1 MENRLLIGQAV
12 GTGNTRTNNLDL
24 IIQFN
29 NDKGILT
36 MMKSFLRLLGVGLL
50 GFSLQAAADVELKD
64 NHPTTYNVSSGD
76 TLWDIS
82 NAFLK
87 NPWLWP
93 ELWFVNPQID
103 NPHLIYPGDILR
115 LVYVDGQPYLNV
127 EKGPRVLKF
136 KPGDT
141 IKLTPKARITPI
153 DTVIPAIPL
162 EHIQSFL
169 VNNRVLEKDELND
182 APYILAGDEEHI
194 IMGVGSYLYARGDW
208 SENDKAYGVYRRG
221 PTYLDPETKEMLGF
235 AALDLGI
242 VRYESEEGDIARFKV
257 QSSKEDIRVGDRLL
271 ATEQRKVNSTFFP
284 KAPAEEIDGQIIHV
298 FSGVKNVSLYDV
310 VVINRGSREGVEIG
324 DVLAV
329 FAKGEVV
336 KDRFTQELL
345 KLPDHRRGMMMVFR
359 TFEKTS
365 YGLILKSSAPLSVLD
380 RVKNP
385 N

>member
-1 MENRLLIGQAV
+1 
-12 GTGNTRTNNLDL
+12 
-24 IIQFN
+24 
-29 NDKGILT
+29 
-36 MMKSFLRLLGVGLL
+36 MMKSFLRLLGVGLM
-50 GFSLQAAADVELKD
+50 GFALQAAANVELKD
-64 NHPTTYNVSSGD
+64 NHPTTYNVNAGD

-82 NAFLK
+82 SAFLK

-103 NPHLIYPGDILR
+103 NPHLIYPGDTLR
-115 LVYVDGQPYLNV
+115 LVYVDGRPYLNV
-127 EKGPRVLKF
+127 EKGPRTLKF

-141 IKLTPKARITPI
+141 IKLTPQARITPI

-169 VNNRVLEKDELND
+169 VNNRVLDKDELSE
-182 APYILAGDEEHI
+182 APYVLAGDEDHI

-208 SENDKAYGVYRRG
+208 ENAQKAYGVYRRG
-221 PTYLDPETKEMLGF
+221 AVYLDPESKEVLGF

-242 VRYESEEGDIARFKV
+242 VRYESQEADIARFKV
-257 QSSKEDIRVGDRLL
+257 QSSNEDIRVEDRLL
-271 ATEQRKVNSTFFP
+271 ATEERKVNSTFYP
-284 KAPAEEIDGQIIHV
+284 KAPDTEIDGQIIHV

-310 VVINRGSREGVEIG
+310 VVINRGTREGVEIG

-329 FAKGEVV
+329 FAQGEVV
-336 KDRFTQELL
+336 KDRVTQELI
-345 KLPDHRRGMMMVFR
+345 KLPDHRRGMLMVFR

-365 YGLILKSSAPLSVLD
+365 YGLVLRASAPLSILD
-380 RVKNP
+380 RVTNP

>member
-1 MENRLLIGQAV
+1 
-12 GTGNTRTNNLDL
+12 
-24 IIQFN
+24 
-29 NDKGILT
+29 
-36 MMKSFLRLLGVGLL
+36 MMKSFLRLMGVGLL
-50 GFSLQAAADVELKD
+50 GLSLQAAADVELKD

-103 NPHLIYPGDILR
+103 NPHLIYPGDVLKLI
-115 LVYVDGQPYLNV
+115 YVDGRPYLNV
-127 EKGPRVLKF
+127 EPGPRTIKF

-141 IKLTPKARITPI
+141 IKLTPHARITPI

-169 VNNRVLEKDELND
+169 VNNRVLDKDELNL
-182 APYILAGDEEHI
+182 APYILAGDEDHI
-194 IMGVGSYLYARGDW
+194 LMGVGSYMYARGDW
-208 SENDKAYGVYRRG
+208 EENQKAYGVYRRG
-221 PTYLDPETKEMLGF
+221 PTYLDPETNEMLGF

-242 VRYESEEGDIARFKV
+242 VRFESKENDIARFKV
-257 QSSKEDIRVGDRLL
+257 QSSNEDIRVGDRLL
-271 ATEQRKVNSTFFP
+271 PTEERKVNSTFYP
-284 KAPAEEIDGQIIHV
+284 KAPSADIDGEIIHV

-310 VVINRGSREGVEIG
+310 VVINRGIREGVEIG

-329 FAKGEVV
+329 FAQGEVV
-336 KDRFTQELL
+336 KDRVTKEMI
-345 KLPDHRRGMMMVFR
+345 KLPDHRRGMLMVFR

-365 YGLILKSSAPLSVLD
+365 YGLVLKASAPLAIAD
-380 RVKNP
+380 RVSNP
-385 N
+385 S